1 MRSPAFYFGA
11 SVECWDET
19 AFSSYMP
26 GAGAV
31 SVPANSG
38 FREVSMG
45 IFDFLGK
52 KSDQPPRTS
61 LKEVARLERVLSNKL
76 SQNFDRQEAIQELGR
91 MGTAQAAAAL
101 LKRFDWVLDPSITDQ
116 EEKEQCMHG
125 IVAAGE
131 DALEPIRE
139 YCRKAES
146 LTWPLKVLRAIVQ
159 DDGQAADELLS
170 ILDQF
175 DTEYVRNPEPKVQL
189 IQALEAYKS
198 DDVRVAVEPFLTD
211 MSEPVRF
218 TAATTLFAIDNAAS
232 VPSLLDALANEES
245 RRVQNRIAQ
254 GFADRGWEIPS
265 ELANAV
271 AKALPPGFRVS
282 SGKVQKLG

>member
-1 MRSPAFYFGA
+1 
-11 SVECWDET
+11 
-19 AFSSYMP
+19 
-26 GAGAV
+26 
-31 SVPANSG
+31 
-38 FREVSMG
+38 MG

-52 KSDQPPRTS
+52 KKSDQPPRPS
-61 LKEVARLERVLSNKL
+61 QREIARLERLLGNKL

-116 EEKEQCMHG
+116 EEKESCMHG

-139 YCRKAES
+139 YCKKAES
-146 LTWPLKVLRAIVQ
+146 LTWPLKVLRAIVK
-159 DDGQAADELLS
+159 DDAQAAEELLG

-175 DTEYVRNPEPKVQL
+175 DTEYVRNAEPKVQL
-189 IQALEAYKS
+189 IQALEAYKT
-198 DDVRVAVEPFLTD
+198 DEVRVAVEPFLRD

-218 TAATTLFAIDNAAS
+218 TSVTTLFELGDPAS
-232 VPSLLDALANEES
+232 APALIDALENEES

-254 GFADRGWEIPS
+254 GLADRGWPIPS
-265 ELANAV
+265 ELSAA
-271 AKALPPGFRVS
+271 ATKALPPGFAVAD
-282 SGKVQKLG
+282 GKVQKLR